1 MYRIFGVLI
10 VLILTLF
17 TFFYPFE
24 RAATMSKEISDDYFQ
39 LSFLPLTLSDD
50 FESNRIILN
59 QIELIRQDEK
69 YFHSSI
75 NENKIRLIEI
85 INLLILSKDV
95 DRLRIVKRILNYSPD
110 LLNQKYMQILHPLF
124 VSINHDDADM
134 LRIILDTYSLSR
146 VELLKKIGIQSDLLM
161 ISFVV
166 CGEKSIKYLVDQVD
180 LINKKLWFKNKNVLH
195 KMRSRCNKE
204 SLNLLTEK
212 NIL

>member
-1 MYRIFGVLI
+1 
-10 VLILTLF
+10 
-17 TFFYPFE
+17 
-24 RAATMSKEISDDYFQ
+24 MSKEISDDYFQ